1 MKKAIQNHFQ
11 DSYLTFYEKYL
22 QGIKKIGGDEYKAR
36 CPFPAHE
43 DKNPSLTFNDQNG
56 GYYCHG
62 CGKKGG
68 LFHFYG
74 KINGLDTRN
83 DFGKILRG
91 IANDF
96 GIPWQEK
103 KSRPVKTYDYVDLQ
117 GNLLFQVCRME
128 PKDFR
133 QRRPDGN
140 GKWIWNLKGIQ
151 PVLYGLTNLQSAH
164 EVLIVEGEKD
174 CDTLAELGF
183 IATTCPMG
191 AKKWREHYN
200 ESLIGKQVVLI
211 PDNDN
216 EGRQHMAQVGAAIKD
231 VVASL
236 KWLELPDLPSKGDVS
251 DWLVKFPD
259 KETAAERLAVMVD
272 QAGLYEPPKQASIE
286 DVVLEA
292 RDFTSLEIP
301 EKKSIL
307 SPWLNE
313 QSISLISGWRN
324 VGKTHFA
331 LGLLDAVAQKK
342 PFGPWKAGISVPCLY
357 LDGEMPAQDVIERLN
372 GLNPTQRRINPLY
385 VYSDHYAN
393 SLALPRANLL
403 SENWRTKMKSI
414 LITKGIKLWIADNL
428 ASLARGIDENVKRD
442 WDPINSW
449 LLDLRFSGIATI
461 MLHHTGKEGSQRGTS
476 AREDNIDVSMILKR
490 PHDYVAEDG
499 ARFICHFTKTRVKT
513 SDLQLV
519 ADTQFQ
525 LSEDRDGRFC
535 WTWSNVKGH
544 IKVEVLR
551 MLDEG
556 HKYEAITDALG
567 ITKGR
572 VSQIKSSAIHEDL
585 LTLKGKL
592 TTSGFRLVH
601 GDES

>member
-1 MKKAIQNHFQ
+1 
-11 DSYLTFYEKYL
+11 
-22 QGIKKIGGDEYKAR
+22 
-36 CPFPAHE
+36 
-43 DKNPSLTFNDQNG
+43 
-56 GYYCHG
+56 
-62 CGKKGG
+62 
-68 LFHFYG
+68 
-74 KINGLDTRN
+74 
-83 DFGKILRG
+83 
-91 IANDF
+91 
-96 GIPWQEK
+96 
-103 KSRPVKTYDYVDLQ
+103 
-117 GNLLFQVCRME
+117 ME

-151 PVLYGLTNLQSAH
+151 PVLYRLP
-164 EVLIVEGEKD
+164 EVISHDEVILVEGEKD
-174 CDTLAELGF
+174 CDAVAGLGF

-200 ESLIGKQVVLI
+200 ESLKGKHVVLI

-216 EGRQHMAQVGAAIKD
+216 EGREHMAQVGASLNGIA
-231 VVASL
+231 ASL
-236 KWLELPDLPSKGDVS
+236 KWIDLPDLPSKGDVS
-251 DWLVKFPD
+251 DWLVKFTD

-272 QAGLYEPPKQASIE
+272 QAGEYTPPKQASIE

-342 PFGPWKAGISVPCLY
+342 PFGPWKVGISVPCLY

-403 SENWRTKMKSI
+403 SETWRTKMKSI

-499 ARFICHFTKTRVKT
+499 ARFISHFTKTRVKT
-513 SDLQLV
+513 SELQLV

-525 LSEDRDGRFC
+525 LSEDRDGRFR

-544 IKVEVLR
+544 IRVEVLR

-567 ITKGR
+567 ISKGR
-572 VSQIKSSAIHEDL
+572 VSQIKSSAINEDL
-585 LTLKGKL
+585 LTTKGKL
-592 TTSGFRLVH
+592 TPSGFRLVH
-601 GDES
+601 GGEKLNFD